1 MPTWSDIQLWN
12 SEALSSYAET
22 LNSRKQTIDQQV
34 ATLENRQNSFQG
46 EGQTADALRSAMGT
60 AHAALRGISEQME
73 GVRSAITKAVS
84 SVQGVESLVSAALSA
99 ASARHCRITDAGTVV
114 AHLPHQAGLSDKS
127 SEVVPLVR
135 RALAEAEKV
144 DDAFYALLRTTGL
157 NVSSAK
163 YSNIGVHALSAVEQE
178 TFKNMPTEE
187 RARYWS
193 QQSPEQKRFLCDT
206 YPELIGNADGVE
218 AWARDRANRLRL
230 PKLKQAAQNE
240 VNEINSELKKGTDSP
255 ARYVELQERL
265 TKAQARLDAYKK
277 IEEKL
282 TDWGPIDP
290 NVKDGTQVG
299 FSSTYGKQRPG
310 YLSLL
315 TLQEE
320 NGRVLAAVA
329 QGDVDHAKNVATVV
343 PGIGTTVEKSLE
355 SELTRGANLRNAAA
369 AEGNIDTKDVAVVS
383 WLGYEAP
390 PAPSKDLGEDLKIVT
405 MDLAEKGSDKLAGFL
420 TGVNASRIYG
430 AGDANMTLLGH
441 SYGSVVSGRA
451 TTKIADGVV
460 DNEILFGSP
469 GMGTYDPSEIH
480 VPEGRRFV
488 SGVPKGDW
496 VQGASD
502 DRWAYYLGLGV
513 LNPLLIP
520 LEIPAEIHAELSGVG
535 QLGMD
540 PMNHDSTFIPISSD
554 ATGSYAYAD
563 GLFDA
568 GSKTVLRNHSVYMDP
583 GTGTLRDMGRIV
595 AGQDPRR
602 YYYDYPLTKPTP
614 PLA

>member
-73 GVRSAITKAVS
+73 GVRSAITKAAS
-84 SVQGVESLVSAALSA
+84 SVQGVEKLVSAALSA
-99 ASARHCRITDAGTVV
+99 ASARHCYITDTGTVG
-114 AHLPHQAGLSDKS
+114 AYRPYQTDLPDKS

-135 RALAEAEKV
+135 QALAEAEKV
-144 DDAFYALLRTTGL
+144 DDAFYALLTTTGL

-163 YSNIGVHALSAVEQE
+163 YSNKGVHALSAVEQE
-178 TFKNMPTEE
+178 AFKNMSTEE
-187 RARYWS
+187 RAKYWS
-193 QQSPEQKRFLCDT
+193 QQSPEQKRYLCDT

-240 VNEINSELKKGTDSP
+240 VNQITSELKKCVGHPSV
-255 ARYVELQERL
+255 RYVELQERL
-265 TKAQARLDAYKK
+265 TKAQARLDAYKS
-277 IEEKL
+277 IETAL
-282 TDWGPIDP
+282 
-290 NVKDGTQVG
+290 NLQDGATQCQE
-299 FSSTYGKQRPG
+299 YR
-310 YLSLL
+310 SLL
-315 TLQEE
+315 TLDVE

-343 PGIGTTVEKSLE
+343 PGIGTTVENSLQNE
-355 SELTRGANLRNAAA
+355 IKRGANLRSAAV
-369 AEGNIDTKDVAVVS
+369 AEGNIDSKDVAVVS

-390 PAPSKDLGEDLKIVT
+390 PGPSFDMEGNAEIAT
-405 MDLAEKGSDKLAGFL
+405 IDLADKGSNKLAGFL
-420 TGVNASRIYG
+420 TGVNASRMYG

-480 VPEGRRFV
+480 VPEERRFV
-488 SGVPKGDW
+488 SGVPGGDF
-496 VQGASD
+496 VQGAGGK
-502 DRWAYYLGLGV
+502 RYYAYSLLAGLIPGGGLALALGLEA
-513 LNPLLIP
+513 N
-520 LEIPAEIHAELSGVG
+520 GVG
-535 QLGMD
+535 QLGMN
-540 PMNHDSTFIPISSD
+540 PMAPGSGFTHISDD
-554 ATGSYAYAD
+554 ATGSAEYNPWGVPSLSEIPD
-563 GLFDA
+563 T
-568 GSKTVLRNHSVYMDP
+568 SNHSVYMDP
-583 GTGTLRDMGRIV
+583 GTETLRDMGRIV
-595 AGQDPRR
+595 AGGNP
-602 YYYDYPLTKPTP
+602 KP
-614 PLA
+614 